1 MKTATLTQPRPLYPA
16 SIPVLA
22 FFVKGRPVLGGSQP
36 ERWRSISVSNHLH
49 KPGRGT
55 RRYNAPE
62 TREWIKC
69 VWVETLMERHLSGW
83 EPPKPARKLAITCTF
98 YGVRGDA
105 DNYAKS
111 TLDGLKIGLGLDDKW
126 FNPVT
131 VSKLPK
137 GFAGQGCLIE
147 VWDGEQTDAA

>member
-1 MKTATLTQPRPLYPA
+1 MNTATLTQPRQHA
-16 SIPVLA
+16 SLIPVLS
-22 FFVKGRPVLGGSQP
+22 FFVLGRPVTT
-36 ERWRSISVSNHLH
+36 NHLH

-55 RRYNAPE
+55 QRYNAPE

-83 EPPKPARKLAITCTF
+83 EPPTPARKLAITCTF

-105 DNYAKS
+105 DNYAKC

-147 VWDGEQTDAA
+147 VWDREQDNGEA